1 MSTNNSADIILK
13 GTISQQ
19 KKEEDDY
26 PDPYKLPLPSQG
38 PRITEEEVTLS
49 ELIPGKYVSTTAR
62 VVYLR
67 TIERQDALGN
77 KVIFS
82 GILEDSTFKVPFV
95 SHRIS
100 YPMIRNCVYKFQSA
114 YVHEFPSDKSLLLVI
129 TEHTKIDPKDIEDY
143 REFIWKPK
151 IDSIKRPVKSLSL
164 QGVITTVHG
173 NSGLIKRCNKCRSI
187 LLIDDSCPNKCPEK
201 EGWGWD
207 LRVSCRLYD
216 GSGSIKMVLTKD
228 IASKVL
234 QRNLAELILLASS
247 SKEKPSN
254 SSSNSISQP
263 PSPPPSSELT
273 LKIPD
278 SIDIIEAVTEENVSS
293 SSYRSSDKIIVADGR
308 NLVYFPLNEEDE
320 RKFSEY
326 VKRPLKI
333 SDVEDRKIVKRL
345 IEKALDIGIRKVTG
359 MRKMQGIYLLEEPIS
374 LYRCEKAKLYLGFSI
389 QVTIKEIEDKNNNA
403 AAATTTTAT
412 TSRTTTTVA
421 AVIET
426 TPQSYVRES
435 VLDYVRLRRSRGAS
449 ANSVI
454 SNLTKYRNKVIVAP
468 SGNYGCIVDVIAR
481 KAGSQ
486 LVSDTDKRNLVDFW
500 KQIYGIDI
508 SPDEIP
514 LFKVKMINSENVFTY
529 PPSMC
534 FFGNDSLFIPAD
546 VQKFVEYKKSTVKSR
561 MDKVVN
567 SLVNEEESLRIGDT
581 KLEFEGCTSNAANAN
596 TNNNTDIQVQLL
608 HEVRQKLFGRS
619 VMARGS
625 VMFVHD
631 EIWFFP
637 NQLRVS

>member
-1 MSTNNSADIILK
+1 MSANNSADIIVK
-13 GTISQQ
+13 GPVLQE
-19 KKEEDDY
+19 KEDSY
-26 PDPYKLPLPSQG
+26 PDPSTLPLPSQE
-38 PRITEEEVTLS
+38 PRIAEVTLS
-49 ELIPGKYVSTTAR
+49 DLTPGKYVSTIAR

-67 TIERQDALGN
+67 TIEKQDALGT

-100 YPMIRNCVYKFQSA
+100 YPLIRNCIYKFQSA
-114 YVHEFPSDKSLLLVI
+114 YVHKFPSERSLLLVI
-129 TEHTKIDPKDIEDY
+129 TEHTKISPKDIEDF

-151 IDSIKRPVKSLSL
+151 IDTIKRPVRSLAL

-173 NSGLIKRCNKCRSI
+173 NSGLVKRCNKCKS
-187 LLIDDSCPNKCPEK
+187 LLYEDACTNKCATE

-234 QRNLAELILLASS
+234 QRNLAELVLLASS
-247 SKEKPSN
+247 KTATGLPRQN
-254 SSSNSISQP
+254 NNSQP
-263 PSPPPSSELT
+263 PKSEIT

-278 SIDIIEAVTEENVSS
+278 SIEVIEAVTEDVSPS
-293 SSYRSSDKIIVADGR
+293 SFRSSDKVIITDGR
-308 NLVYFPLNEEDE
+308 NLVYFPPNEEDE

-326 VKRPLKI
+326 VKRPLKV
-333 SDVEDRKIVKRL
+333 SDIEDKKIIRRL

-359 MRKMQGIYLLEEPIS
+359 MRKMQGIYLLEEPVA
-374 LYRCEKAKLYLGFSI
+374 LYRCEQAKLYLGFSV
-389 QVTIKEIEDKNNNA
+389 QVSIREEKEEVNNNDNK
-403 AAATTTTAT
+403 
-412 TSRTTTTVA
+412 TSSTI

-426 TPQSYVRES
+426 TPQSYIRES
-435 VLDYVRLRRSRGAS
+435 VLDYVRLRRGRGAS

-468 SGNYGCIVDVIAR
+468 SGNYGCIVDIIAK

-486 LVSDTDKRNLVDFW
+486 LVSDTDQRNLVDFW

-514 LFKVKMINSENVFTY
+514 LLKIKMINSENIFTY

-567 SLVNEEESLRIGDT
+567 SLVSEKESLRIGETTLD
-581 KLEFEGCTSNAANAN
+581 FGGQAVSN
-596 TNNNTDIQVQLL
+596 TNADIQVQLL
-608 HEVRQKLFGRS
+608 HEVRQKLFGRN
-619 VMARGS
+619 VVARGS
-625 VMFVHD
+625 AMFVHD

>member
-1 MSTNNSADIILK
+1 M
-13 GTISQQ
+13 
-19 KKEEDDY
+19 
-26 PDPYKLPLPSQG
+26 
-38 PRITEEEVTLS
+38 
-49 ELIPGKYVSTTAR
+49 
-62 VVYLR
+62 YLR
-67 TIERQDALGN
+67 TIEKQDALGT

-100 YPMIRNCVYKFQSA
+100 YPLIRNCVYKFQSA
-114 YVHEFPSDKSLLLVI
+114 YIHEFFSERSLLLVI
-129 TEHTKIDPKDIEDY
+129 TEHTKISPKDIEDY
-143 REFIWKPK
+143 KEFIWKPK
-151 IDSIKRPVKSLSL
+151 IDSIKRPVKSLAL
-164 QGVITTVHG
+164 QGVISTVHS
-173 NSGLIKRCNKCRSI
+173 NSGLVKRCNKCKSI
-187 LLIDDSCPNKCPEK
+187 FYDNACPNKCPIE

-216 GSGSIKMVLTKD
+216 GSGSMKMVLTKD

-234 QRNLAELILLASS
+234 QRNLAELVLLASS
-247 SKEKPSN
+247 KTAGGLPRQN
-254 SSSNSISQP
+254 INSQP
-263 PSPPPSSELT
+263 PSTEIT
-273 LKIPD
+273 LNIPD
-278 SIDIIEAVTEENVSS
+278 SIDVIEAVTEDVSPS
-293 SSYRSSDKIIVADGR
+293 SFRSSGKVIVTDGR
-308 NLVYFPLNEEDE
+308 NLVYFPPNEEDE

-326 VKRPLKI
+326 VKRSLQASNI
-333 SDVEDRKIVKRL
+333 EDRKIIRRL

-359 MRKMQGIYLLEEPIS
+359 MRKMQGIYLLEEPTP
-374 LYRCEKAKLYLGFSI
+374 LYRCEQAKLYLGFSV
-389 QVTIKEIEDKNNNA
+389 QVSIREEREEREGDNKDNK
-403 AAATTTTAT
+403 
-412 TSRTTTTVA
+412 TSA
-421 AVIET
+421 IAVIEI
-426 TPQSYVRES
+426 TPESYVRES
-435 VLDYVRLRRSRGAS
+435 VLDYVRLRRGRGAS

-486 LVSDTDKRNLVDFW
+486 EVSDTDRRNLVDFW

-514 LFKVKMINSENVFTY
+514 LLKVKMMNSENIFTY

-567 SLVNEEESLRIGDT
+567 SLVNEEETLRIGDS
-581 KLEFEGCTSNAANAN
+581 KLEFVGQTVSNA
-596 TNNNTDIQVQLL
+596 NTDIQVQLL
-608 HEVRQKLFGRS
+608 HEVRQKLFGRN

-625 VMFVHD
+625 AMFVHD

>member
-1 MSTNNSADIILK
+1 MSTNNSADIVLK
-13 GTISQQ
+13 RIISQQ
-19 KKEEDDY
+19 KKEDDY

-38 PRITEEEVTLS
+38 PRIATEEVTLS
-49 ELIPGKYVSTTAR
+49 ELVPGRYVSTTAR

-82 GILEDSTFKVPFV
+82 GILEDSTFKVSFV

-100 YPMIRNCVYKFQSA
+100 YPLIRNCVYKFQST

-143 REFIWKPK
+143 KEFIWKPK
-151 IDSIKRPVKSLSL
+151 IDSIKRPVRSLTL

-173 NSGLIKRCNKCRSI
+173 NSGLVKRCNKCRSI
-187 LLIDDSCPNKCPEK
+187 LLVDDSCPNKCPEK

-216 GSGSIKMVLTKD
+216 GSGSLKMVLTKD

-234 QRNLAELILLASS
+234 QRNLADLILLASS
-247 SKEKPSN
+247 SKIKPSN
-254 SSSNSISQP
+254 ISSKSQP
-263 PSPPPSSELT
+263 PPTPSSEIT

-278 SIDIIEAVTEENVSS
+278 NIDVIEAVTEENVSS
-293 SSYRSSDKIIVADGR
+293 SSYRSSDKIIVTDGR
-308 NLVYFPLNEEDE
+308 NLVYFSPNEEDE

-333 SDVEDRKIVKRL
+333 SDIEDRKIIKRL

-374 LYRCEKAKLYLGFSI
+374 LYRCGRAKLYLGFSI
-389 QVTIKEIEDKNNNA
+389 QVTIKEIEDKYNNA
-403 AAATTTTAT
+403 AATAT
-412 TSRTTTTVA
+412 VAKTSRTTTVA

-435 VLDYVRLRRSRGAS
+435 VLDYVRLRRNRGAS

-514 LFKVKMINSENVFTY
+514 LLKVKMINSENVFTY

-546 VQKFVEYKKSTVKSR
+546 VQKFVEYKKSTVKPR

-567 SLVNEEESLRIGDT
+567 SLVNEE
-581 KLEFEGCTSNAANAN
+581 
-596 TNNNTDIQVQLL
+596 
-608 HEVRQKLFGRS
+608 
-619 VMARGS
+619 
-625 VMFVHD
+625 
-631 EIWFFP
+631 
-637 NQLRVS
+637 

>member
-1 MSTNNSADIILK
+1 MSTNNSADIIVK
-13 GTISQQ
+13 GPILQ
-19 KKEEDDY
+19 EREDNY
-26 PDPYKLPLPSQG
+26 PDPSTLPLPSQE
-38 PRITEEEVTLS
+38 PRIAEVTLS
-49 ELIPGKYVSTTAR
+49 ELVPGRYVSTAAR

-67 TIERQDALGN
+67 TIEKQDALGT

-100 YPMIRNCVYKFQSA
+100 YPLIRNCVYKFQSA
-114 YVHEFPSDKSLLLVI
+114 YVHEFASEKSLLLVI
-129 TEHTKIDPKDIEDY
+129 TEHTKISPKDIEDF

-151 IDSIKRPVKSLSL
+151 IDSIKRSVKSLGL
-164 QGVITTVHG
+164 QGVITTVYG
-173 NSGLIKRCNKCRSI
+173 NSGLVKRCNKCKSI
-187 LLIDDSCPNKCPEK
+187 FYEDACPNKCPKE

-216 GSGSIKMVLTKD
+216 GSGSIKMVLTKE

-234 QRNLAELILLASS
+234 QRNLAELVLLASS
-247 SKEKPSN
+247 KTAAGLTRQN
-254 SSSNSISQP
+254 NNGQ
-263 PSPPPSSELT
+263 PPSSEIT
-273 LKIPD
+273 LKIPE
-278 SIDIIEAVTEENVSS
+278 SIDVIESVTEDVSPS
-293 SSYRSSDKIIVADGR
+293 SFRSSDKVIITDGR
-308 NLVYFPLNEEDE
+308 NLVYFPPNEEDE

-326 VKRPLKI
+326 VKRSLQASNI
-333 SDVEDRKIVKRL
+333 EDRKIIRRL
-345 IEKALDIGIRKVTG
+345 IEKALDIGIRRVTG
-359 MRKMQGIYLLEEPIS
+359 MRKMQGIYLLEEPVP
-374 LYRCEKAKLYLGFSI
+374 LYRCEQAKLYLGFSI
-389 QVTIKEIEDKNNNA
+389 QVSIREEKGEGDDDDYKTS
-403 AAATTTTAT
+403 TTA
-412 TSRTTTTVA
+412 V
-421 AVIET
+421 VEI

-435 VLDYVRLRRSRGAS
+435 VLDYVRLRRGRGAS

-454 SNLTKYRNKVIVAP
+454 NNLTKYRNKVIVAP
-468 SGNYGCIVDVIAR
+468 SGNFGCIVDVIAR
-481 KAGSQ
+481 KANSQ
-486 LVSDTDKRNLVDFW
+486 PVSDTDQRNLVDFW

-514 LFKVKMINSENVFTY
+514 LLKVKMVNSENVFTY

-567 SLVNEEESLRIGDT
+567 SLVSEEESLRIGDSR
-581 KLEFEGCTSNAANAN
+581 LEFVGQTVLNTS
-596 TNNNTDIQVQLL
+596 TDIQVQLL
-608 HEVRQKLFGRS
+608 KEVRQKLFGRN

-625 VMFVHD
+625 AMFVHD
-631 EIWFFP
+631 EVWFFP